1 VPYHSLLTRQL
12 KRHVG
17 DSAALPPEWRAFV
30 DAVNQAYRQSDAD
43 RLLIERSLDLS
54 SEELGAANAQMR
66 KAVFALQQA
75 QADLESRVKERTREL
90 TQANESLHHANLE
103 QRRLEEELRQAH
115 KMEAIGQL
123 AGGIAHDFNNLL
135 IVIFGQVDMLL
146 EDKVP
151 ETPAAALREIQ
162 SAAESAATLTRQ
174 LLAFSR
180 RQTLAPTV
188 LDLNT
193 LVANTSGLVRRLVG
207 EGVDVQTDLDAAA
220 DAVSADPGQ
229 LQQVLLN
236 LAANARDAMRDGGRL
251 TIATQRVDIAPG
263 SERDGATAGSWAV
276 LSVTDSGV
284 GMPPDVRSRIFEPF
298 FTTKGQGHGTGLGLS
313 TAYGIVKQSGGHIG
327 VTSEPGQGA
336 QFRVWLP
343 SVAGALTEV
352 DAPAAVRR
360 QARGVVLVAE
370 DQEPVRRAIR
380 RWLERAGYDVLDAE
394 DGVAALERAAEAD
407 SIDVL
412 LTDLVMPRMGGRV
425 LAERLAELRPDLKVL
440 YMTGY
445 VDDAEV
451 TREVRDGTRLLLQ
464 KPFKAETLLSAL
476 DTLLQ
481 AAADRTTQ

>member
-1 VPYHSLLTRQL
+1 VSYHSLLTRQL

-17 DSAALPPEWRAFV
+17 DLEAIPPEWRAFV

-54 SEELGAANAQMR
+54 SEELGSANAQMR
-66 KAVFALQQA
+66 HAVFALQQA
-75 QADLESRVKERTREL
+75 QADLESRVRERTQEL
-90 TQANESLHHANLE
+90 TQANESLHRANLE

-146 EDKVP
+146 RDGLP
-151 ETPAAALREIQ
+151 ESAAASLREIHE
-162 SAAESAATLTRQ
+162 AAESAATLTRQ

-193 LVANTSGLVRRLVG
+193 LVAATSALVRRLVG
-207 EGVDVQTDLDAAA
+207 EGIDLHTDFDDNAG
-220 DAVSADPGQ
+220 AVSADAGQ

-251 TIATQRVDIAPG
+251 ELATRRVDVTPG
-263 SERDGATAGSWAV
+263 SERDGAPAGAWA
-276 LSVTDSGV
+276 LLTVTDSGI
-284 GMPPDVRSRIFEPF
+284 GMSPDVRSRIFEPF
-298 FTTKGQGHGTGLGLS
+298 FTTKGQQHGTGLGLS
-313 TAYGIVKQSGGHIG
+313 TAYGIVRQSGGHIG
-327 VTSEPGQGA
+327 VTSEPGKGA

-343 SVAGALTEV
+343 AVTGAAA
-352 DAPAAVRR
+352 DSPAPAPKRR

-370 DQEPVRRAIR
+370 DQEPVRRAIC
-380 RWLERAGYDVLDAE
+380 RWLQHAGYDVFDAE
-394 DGVAALERAAEAD
+394 DGIRALECAATID
-407 SIDVL
+407 RIDVL
-412 LTDLVMPRMGGRV
+412 LTDLVMPRMGGRA
-425 LAERLAELRPDLKVL
+425 LAERLADLRPDLKVL

-451 TREVRDGTRLLLQ
+451 AREVRDGTRLLLQ
-464 KPFKAETLLSAL
+464 KPFKADVLLGAL
-476 DTLLQ
+476 DTLLP
-481 AAADRTTQ
+481 AAGHPPC